1 LGEWVF
7 EDLVKRLRPRLEQI
21 VSFAGMELVHVEA
34 RRESGGTILRLYIDR
49 EAGVTLDDCA
59 RISRQVSAELDAE
72 DPLPGRYTLEVS
84 SPGLDRPLSRP
95 RDFERFVGST
105 VRVTTAAPLEG
116 QRHFKGRLNGVLDG
130 SVQLTLEDGRVVSI
144 PRDLMTSARLDAA
157 WPQAG
162 GAATKGRHA

>member
-1 LGEWVF
+1 MF
-7 EDLVKRLRPRLEQI
+7 EDIVERLGPRLERI
-21 VSFAGMELVHVEA
+21 VSFAGMELVHFEA

-49 EAGVTLDDCA
+49 EGGVTLEDCA
-59 RISRQVSAELDAE
+59 RISRQVSADLDAD

-84 SPGLDRPLSRP
+84 SPGLDRPLSRD
-95 RDFERFVGST
+95 RDFERFAGKT
-105 VRVTTAAPLEG
+105 VRVVTATPLEG
-116 QRHFKGRLNGVLDG
+116 QRHFKGRLNGLRDG
-130 SVQLTLEDGRVVSI
+130 SVQLELEDGRVVSI